1 MIIKT
6 KQYSIQIILLLFT
19 IYIQAQTP
27 ATIVKGTINT
37 PYTVT
42 GPEPETLIATKS
54 ITLKPN
60 TIIKSG
66 SKFLAKISPDEYSP
80 VFLSNGNF
88 VFTRKY
94 QTALKSIDEIAN
106 NADVLE
112 SVIYHDGLGRPIQ
125 SIAIKASP
133 DKTDIISHTV
143 YDNIG
148 RQEKEYLP
156 YPDNNIAI
164 GSYRNESTALN
175 GIIDYYKTNY
185 PDDINT
191 TAPNPYSQKKFDNS
205 PLGRILLQAAP
216 GKDWAIGSGHEKK
229 LDYQTNTVTAADEVK
244 LYVVTTQLNSE
255 GVYIPSVT
263 STTNYSDNQLYKTI
277 AKDENWTKGKNNTVE
292 EFKNKEGQLILKRT
306 YADYGAQ
313 TEVKHDTYYIYDTY
327 GNLTYV
333 LPPKAEGS
341 TNNLTLKELGYQ
353 YRYDTKNR
361 LVEKKL
367 PGKEW
372 EYIVYDK
379 LDRPVLTQDA
389 NLRALNKWL
398 FTKYDAFSRPIYTGE
413 YVNTLQ
419 TTRALVQTEANKN
432 TTLFENK
439 QTSSLNIKGT
449 SINYPN
455 TAFPNVDID
464 LFTINYYD
472 NYNNIDLDGGTAVI
486 SYGITPITNP
496 KGLNVCT
503 KVRILGTTNWTTT
516 TSYYDAKGRNIYKY
530 SKNNYLATTDVV
542 KTKLDFAG
550 KILET
555 TSTHKKKDNIEIL
568 IIDAFTYDHS
578 GRLLTQKQ
586 TINNQ
591 GQETLAS
598 NTYNNMGQL
607 ITKGIGGKTTQSR
620 LQNINYNY
628 NIRGWLKNINDVTNL
643 GSNLFAFQINYNA
656 TSTGQNKLFNGNI
669 SQTFWKTANTDNSL
683 KNYTY
688 SYDNLNRLTQAI
700 DNSAI
705 NQGRYNESLSYDK
718 NGNIMNI
725 TRQGNINT
733 AATSF
738 GPMDILAYTYDTGN
752 KLTKVEDTSG
762 STEGFNNGSNDP
774 VEYSYDDN
782 GNMISDKNKRINS
795 ITYNH
800 LNLPFEIKFLNN
812 DLIRYI
818 YDATGIKQKKIVIKS
833 SDRTETTY
841 AGNYQYLQQFE
852 GDGPL
857 ILKFIGQPEGYI
869 EPSGNTFNYIYQYK
883 DHLGNIR
890 LSYQDKDKDGAVNS
904 SEIVQE
910 NNYYPFGLMHKVY
923 TNVINGVD
931 NKFKYNG
938 KELQD
943 ELGLVMYDY
952 GARNYDP
959 TLGQWINIDPLA
971 EVSRRWSTY
980 NYCYNNPVTNVDP
993 DGMKP
998 ESSQTAYIYYDWDE
1012 GGYRTQDGEVASFS
1026 NPVYGSNGNYRGSTR
1041 EGFTGVPLIYDGN
1054 AEFSGLEAGSLLTL
1068 GGRYFNFQLTPSAQ
1082 ANMINNITQ
1091 GTNYFVTPFYDEL
1104 SGNTFSFASFLNPA
1118 RFEIGELRGGS
1129 TSVHLGGNKTYNN
1142 PYSGSG
1148 ANYVTEIFSDKS
1160 YSITSYGSLSY
1171 EPTVENIRASV
1182 VVHEGLVHGKWGFT
1196 DKNLMHRI
1204 AYSSVIN
1211 SNLFSG
1217 TTDQYK
1223 SFVLQQFSRYS
1234 IQETPQELPEIII
1247 GGKK

>member
-6 KQYSIQIILLLFT
+6 KQYSIQVILLLFT
-19 IYIQAQTP
+19 IFIQAQTP
-27 ATIVKGTINT
+27 ATIVKGAINA

-42 GPEPETLIATKS
+42 GPEPETLTATKS
-54 ITLKPN
+54 ITLRPN

-66 SKFLAKISPDEYSP
+66 SKFLAKINPDEYSP

-133 DKTDIISHTV
+133 DKTDVISHTV

-156 YPDNNIAI
+156 YPDSNIAI

-205 PLGRILLQAAP
+205 PLGRVLLQAAP
-216 GKDWAIGSGHEKK
+216 GKDWAIGSGHEIK
-229 LDYQTNTVTAADEVK
+229 LDYLTNTVTAADEVK
-244 LYVVTTQLNSE
+244 LYVVTTQLNSD
-255 GVYIPSVT
+255 GVYIPTVT
-263 STTNYSDNQLYKTI
+263 STTNYSENQLYKAIT
-277 AKDENWTKGKNNTVE
+277 KDENWVRGKNNTTE
-292 EFKNKEGQLILKRT
+292 EFKNKEGQVILKRT

-313 TEVKHDTYYIYDTY
+313 TEVKHDTYYVYDTY

-341 TNNLTLKELGYQ
+341 TNDLTLKELGYQ

-379 LDRPVLTQDA
+379 LDRPILTQDA
-389 NLRALNKWL
+389 NLRGLNKWL

-419 TTRALVQTEANKN
+419 TTRALVQTEANKS

-439 QTSSLNIKGT
+439 QASSLSIKGT

-464 LFTINYYD
+464 LFTLNYYD
-472 NYNNIDLDGGTAVI
+472 DYNNIDLDGGTAVA
-486 SYGITPITNP
+486 SYGITPITNA
-496 KGLNVCT
+496 KGLSTCS
-503 KVRILGTTNWTTT
+503 KIRILGTTNWTTT
-516 TSYYDAKGRNIYKY
+516 VNYYDTKGRSIYTY
-530 SKNNYLATTDVV
+530 SKNNYLNTTDSA
-542 KTKLDFAG
+542 KTKVDFGG
-550 KILET
+550 KVLET
-555 TSTHKKKDNIEIL
+555 TSTHKKGNNDVITIVDL
-568 IIDAFTYDHS
+568 YLYDHT
-578 GRLLTQKQ
+578 GRLLNQKQ

-591 GQETLAS
+591 AQETIAS
-598 NTYNNMGQL
+598 NTYDNMGQL
-607 ITKGIGGKTTQSR
+607 TTKGIGAKTAQSR
-620 LQNINYNY
+620 LQNIDYKY
-628 NIRGWLKNINDVTNL
+628 NIRGWLKNINDVNNL
-643 GSNLFAFQINYNA
+643 GNKLFAFQINYNA

-688 SYDNLNRLTQAI
+688 TYDNLSRLTQAI
-700 DNSAI
+700 DNSTI

-718 NGNIMNI
+718 NGNIMSI
-725 TRQGNINT
+725 TRLGNTNAT
-733 AATSF
+733 ASAF
-738 GPMDILAYTYDTGN
+738 GTMDILAYTYDTGN

-782 GNMISDKNKRINS
+782 GNMISDKNKGINS

-800 LNLPFEIKFLNN
+800 LNLPFEIKFPNN

-818 YDATGIKQKKIVIKS
+818 YDATGTKQKKIVIKS
-833 SDRTETTY
+833 SDQTETTY

-852 GDGPL
+852 GDGL
-857 ILKFIGQPEGYI
+857 LTLKFIGQPEGYI
-869 EPSGNTFNYIYQYK
+869 EPNGSSFNYIYQYK
-883 DHLGNIR
+883 DHLGNVR
-890 LSYQDKDKDGAVNS
+890 LSYQDKDNNGIVNN

-910 NNYYPFGLMHKVY
+910 NNYYAFGLMQKGY
-923 TNVINGVD
+923 NTAISGVD
-931 NKFKYNG
+931 YKYKYNG

-943 ELGLVMYDY
+943 ELGLNMYDY
-952 GARNYDP
+952 HARNYDP
-959 TLGQWINIDPLA
+959 ALGRWMNIDPLA
-971 EVSRRWSTY
+971 EKSRRFSPYTY
-980 NYCYNNPVTNVDP
+980 ALNNPVCFIDP
-993 DGMKP
+993 DGMEAMSPIYNTNGDFLGTDDQGLQGKAIVMENKYFTQNMNHRDAMKKDLTP
-998 ESSQTAYIYYDWDE
+998 KGGNEYLKAISDYADYIKFYNHYTDLPNRPDYDGVVQDWEARQWWNNGTGEPLYIDVAQLDLTPLTTASFTEDNRRLQYNFFTST
-1012 GGYRTQDGEVASFS
+1012 RTDTRTGRVHGTLTMRLRNQNTGEVGFFRD
-1026 NPVYGSNGNYRGSTR
+1026 NNGFFDTYDFNDDGRFWRDLTTKVARQVVG
-1041 EGFTGVPLIYDGN
+1041 EGTGFGFIPY
-1054 AEFSGLEAGSLLTL
+1054 
-1068 GGRYFNFQLTPSAQ
+1068 
-1082 ANMINNITQ
+1082 
-1091 GTNYFVTPFYDEL
+1091 GTNPTIPV
-1104 SGNTFSFASFLNPA
+1104 
-1118 RFEIGELRGGS
+1118 
-1129 TSVHLGGNKTYNN
+1129 SV
-1142 PYSGSG
+1142 P
-1148 ANYVTEIFSDKS
+1148 V
-1160 YSITSYGSLSY
+1160 
-1171 EPTVENIRASV
+1171 R
-1182 VVHEGLVHGKWGFT
+1182 
-1196 DKNLMHRI
+1196 
-1204 AYSSVIN
+1204 
-1211 SNLFSG
+1211 
-1217 TTDQYK
+1217 
-1223 SFVLQQFSRYS
+1223 
-1234 IQETPQELPEIII
+1234 
-1247 GGKK
+1247 